1 MMRARPLTGVRQ
13 YATVALTFFVLF
25 LVSAILYGRFQENL
39 DRRTLETHARI
50 IANDVWAIN
59 PAGVENYLRLAMT
72 TQHYRDIRVSI
83 PGNGH
88 FLALESPELS
98 GIDGF
103 LGRIGLIPTKEMRA
117 AIHHGQLHIGDLRV
131 VQYVRL
137 VFPFF
142 NLLIV
147 CLLLLLLAVLIL
159 FLVDRRRTLQLLVQE
174 RTRSLLESQHRFH
187 DLVNLLPEMVLE
199 TDLEG
204 NISYANNEAQRRFGL
219 SRENDCGS
227 NLFDFF
233 PAAERASGTEQFR
246 KSLEQRT
253 LFQGVLKD
261 REQHELPV
269 LLRSA
274 PIVRDGRCVGARLLL
289 IDITERQR
297 MEQQLSRDR
306 KMKAIGLMAGGV
318 AHDLNNIL
326 SGIVSY
332 PELLLL
338 DMADD
343 DPLRRPLTMIHKAGL
358 DASRVVADL
367 LTVARGSRGDSEIVD
382 PNALIREYLDTPDF
396 EEVRCRFPLVN
407 YVFTPAPDLLSL
419 SCSPIHVRKCLMNLV
434 INGFEAIPGE
444 GEVRIVT
451 ENVHPLEIAARGLD
465 LSAEQR
471 YIRIKVS
478 DTGRGIEEKDI
489 EHIFEPFYSKKVM
502 GRSGTGL
509 GLTVVW
515 NTVRDHGGLTLVAS
529 SGQGTVFEL
538 LLPATAGTPLKA
550 GADMQVLRGGGESIL
565 VVDDELRQ
573 RQIADTLLQTLGYR
587 VRTAANAGEA
597 LAALAGEPADLV
609 VLDMIMGPGQPNG
622 RELYRQILA
631 IRPGQKA
638 IIASGYAEDDDVRRT
653 LEMGAAAFVAKP
665 YTIAAMSLAVHGAL
679 RAEAPQPEKI
689 FVRLPA

>member
-1 MMRARPLTGVRQ
+1 MKRARPLTGFRQ
-13 YATVALTFFVLF
+13 YATVSLFFLVLF
-25 LVSAILYGRFQENL
+25 LVSSVLYGRFQENL
-39 DRRTLETHARI
+39 DRRNLETHAGI

-72 TQHYRDIRVSI
+72 TQHYRSIRVSI
-83 PGNGH
+83 PGDEQ
-88 FLALESPELS
+88 FLALENPELS
-98 GIDGF
+98 GIAGF
-103 LGRIGLIPTKEMRA
+103 LGQLGLLPTKKMGA
-117 AIHHGQLHIGDLRV
+117 TIHHGQLHIGDLQV

-137 VFPFF
+137 IFPFF

-147 CLLLLLLAVLIL
+147 CLLLFLVAVLIL
-159 FLVDRRRTLQLLVQE
+159 FLVDRRRTLQLLVRE
-174 RTRSLLESQHRFH
+174 RTRSLLESQRRFH

-219 SRENDCGS
+219 SREHDCGD

-233 PAAERASGTEQFR
+233 PAAERGRGKEQFLR
-246 KSLEQRT
+246 SLEQRT
-253 LFQGVLKD
+253 LFQGVLED
-261 REQHELPV
+261 CGRQTFPV

-274 PIVRDGRCVGARLLL
+274 PIVQEGGCVGARLLL

-297 MEQQLSRDR
+297 MEQQLSHDR

-338 DMADD
+338 DMAED
-343 DPLRRPLTMIHKAGL
+343 DPLRRPLKLIHKAGL

-367 LTVARGSRGDSEIVD
+367 LTVARGSRGDSEVVD
-382 PNALIREYLDTPDF
+382 PNTLIREYLDSPDF
-396 EEVRCRFPLVN
+396 REMRCRFPLVN
-407 YVFTPAPDLLSL
+407 YVFTPAPDLLRM
-419 SCSPIHVRKCLMNLV
+419 SCSSIHVRKCLMNLV

-451 ENVHPLEIAARGLD
+451 ENVHPVEISARGLD
-465 LSAEQR
+465 LPAEKS

-478 DTGRGIEEKDI
+478 DTGRGIEEKEL

-515 NTVRDHGGLTLVAS
+515 NTVREHGGLTLVTS
-529 SGQGTVFEL
+529 SEQGTVFEL
-538 LLPATAGTPLKA
+538 LLPATFGIPLKV
-550 GADMQVLRGGGESIL
+550 ADDRQAPRGGGESIL
-565 VVDDELRQ
+565 VVDDESLQ
-573 RQIADTLLQTLGYR
+573 RQITATMLQTLGYR
-587 VRTAANAGEA
+587 VKTAASAAEALEA
-597 LAALAGEPADLV
+597 LAREPSDLV
-609 VLDMIMGPGQPNG
+609 ILDMIMGPGQPNG
-622 RELYRQILA
+622 RELYQQMLSIC
-631 IRPGQKA
+631 PGQKA

-653 LEMGAAAFVAKP
+653 LQMGAAAFVAKP
-665 YTIAAMSLAVHGAL
+665 FTIAAMSLAVHGAL
-679 RAEAPQPEKI
+679 RADASQSGNVFE
-689 FVRLPA
+689 RLSA